1 MPYTAEAYQGARQQP
16 CARGHTARAP
26 AQADARRI
34 RARAR
39 SCLAADRRALLAAL
53 DAVEADARA
62 ANLWLLTA
70 PPPETAA
77 LDALVEERQ
86 DANRQ
91 LHAELQRVLQAAAQ
105 AAAFQP

>member
-1 MPYTAEAYQGARQQP
+1 MRGCGRARVCTQ
-16 CARGHTARAP
+16 RAP
-26 AQADARRI
+26 APADARRI
-34 RARAR
+34 RVCPR
-39 SCLAADRRALLAAL
+39 LAADRRALLAAL